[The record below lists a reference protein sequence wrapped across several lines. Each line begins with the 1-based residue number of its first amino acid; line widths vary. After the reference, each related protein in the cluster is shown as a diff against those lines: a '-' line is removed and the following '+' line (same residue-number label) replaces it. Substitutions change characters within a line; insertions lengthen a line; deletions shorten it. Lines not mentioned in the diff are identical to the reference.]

1 MSVEKFVFN
10 VGKALLA
17 NLRFLFI
24 LTLENEEAEK
34 ILLKTMFRRS
44 KAFMELGHH
53 QRALNDISFCL
64 RTQVNNTGNANNVLS
79 IFWEVR
85 NKPGLKTHSHTHAPI
100 SKNKAK
106 LNFAELSHVREY
118 HLATARWKASHPS
131 VHSDRKVS
139 SATGRSLS
147 RQIQTSFKFSG
158 LIFNRII

>member
-1 MSVEKFVFN
+1 MNVCREICFQSRKSVTSK
-10 VGKALLA
+10 L
-17 NLRFLFI
+17 FLII

-85 NKPGLKTHSHTHAPI
+85 NKPGL
-100 SKNKAK
+100 
-106 LNFAELSHVREY
+106 
-118 HLATARWKASHPS
+118 
-131 VHSDRKVS
+131 
-139 SATGRSLS
+139 
-147 RQIQTSFKFSG
+147 
-158 LIFNRII
+158 